1 MLGMIIW
8 CVCIITINVAIICA
22 QVYLVK
28 QKNKYRYI
36 LPSITFLFSIIH
48 MFTNGVGENN
58 KMPVFIYFIG
68 INVITFVLLG
78 ISFIKKGN
86 CSEPMS

>member
-1 MLGMIIW
+1 MIVW

-28 QKNKYRYI
+28 QKTKYRYI

-58 KMPVFIYFIG
+58 KMPIFIYFLG
-68 INVITFVLLG
+68 INVNTFVLLATS
-78 ISFIKKGN
+78 IFIKKI
-86 CSEPMS
+86 EK

>member
-8 CVCIITINVAIICA
+8 CLGIIIINVVIICA

-28 QKNKYRYI
+28 QKTKYRYI

-58 KMPVFIYFIG
+58 KMPIFIYFLG
-68 INVITFVLLG
+68 INVITFVLLATS
-78 ISFIKKGN
+78 IFIKKI
-86 CSEPMS
+86 EK